1 MIRLKSL
8 LLVTLGLPSMA
19 LAQPASVP
27 SAVRA
32 IGTASPYSNVVTAP
46 GRATAIKSGRD
57 LILDHME
64 KIGIP
69 GASVAVALDGVPVW
83 TEGFGLADVEQGV
96 PVTPAT
102 RFRSGSVAK
111 PITAV
116 AGAVL
121 HDRGL
126 LDYDAPIQKYLPT
139 FPQHSRP
146 ITYRM
151 LAGHIAG
158 FRHYAPEGDEYFNL
172 RRFETIDEA
181 FDPSYYSPLLFEPG
195 EGFLYS
201 SYGTHLQGM
210 VIQAAGGKDFLTLV
224 HGLVFE
230 PLGMLSSQ
238 GDRNEYIIPQRT
250 RYYER
255 TGGKPHYRLSK
266 RSWGTGERGMLR
278 NAPYADNS
286 NKFPAGGYITTP
298 TDIARFG
305 SALLQPGFLKA
316 DTLRQLFTSQRTR
329 DGKET
334 AYGMNWRIKT
344 DVKGRTIYYHG
355 GESAGGSSMVAI
367 FPGEK
372 LVVALQTNLTNSTI
386 EKLPEQIGALFLDQR

>member
-1 MIRLKSL
+1 MALRSL
-8 LLVTLGLPSMA
+8 LLLTLAMPAMA
-19 LAQPASVP
+19 LAQPASAP
-27 SAVRA
+27 SPVRA
-32 IGTASPYSNVVTAP
+32 IGTAAPYSSVVTSP
-46 GRATAIKSGRD
+46 RRAVAIKSSRD

-69 GASVAVALDGVPVW
+69 GASVAVAVGGVPVW
-83 TEGFGLADVEQGV
+83 AEGFGLADVEQGV

-116 AGAVL
+116 VGAVL

-126 LDYDAPIQKYLPT
+126 LDYDAPIQKYLPS
-139 FPQHSRP
+139 FPQQSRR

-151 LAGHIAG
+151 LTGHLAG
-158 FRHYAPEGDEYFNL
+158 FRHYAPDGDEFFNH

-181 FDPSYYSPLLFEPG
+181 FDPSRYSPLLFEPG
-195 EGFLYS
+195 DGFLYS
-201 SYGTHLQGM
+201 SYGTHLEGM
-210 VIQAAGGKDFLTLV
+210 VIQAAGGRDFLSLV
-224 HGLVFE
+224 QELVFE

-238 GDRNEYIIPQRT
+238 GDRNEQIIPQRT

-255 TGGKPHYRLSK
+255 AGGKPHYRLSK
-266 RSWGTGERGMLR
+266 MSWGDGERGELR

-298 TDIARFG
+298 TDIVRFG

-344 DVKGRTIYYHG
+344 DARGRTIYYHG
-355 GESAGGSSMVAI
+355 GESVGGSSMVAI
-367 FPGEK
+367 FPREK
-372 LVVALQTNLTNSTI
+372 LVVALQANLTNSTI
-386 EKLPEQIGALFLDQR
+386 EKLPEQIGALFLER